1 MVVVKTSTVFRYLHS
16 PNIVILM
23 ITHHTALIYT
33 MVLVSAADG
42 DMTDA
47 ELTVIVDIIQTLP
60 VFKDYDRDLL
70 TQATADCAAFLS
82 ADDGFETVLDII
94 GRALP
99 ERLRETAYALA
110 CDVAAADMSAHQEEL
125 RLLEMLRNH
134 LDIDRLVTVAIE
146 RAARARHATA

>member
-1 MVVVKTSTVFRYLHS
+1 MV
-16 PNIVILM
+16 
-23 ITHHTALIYT
+23 THHTALIYT

-47 ELTVIVDIIQTLP
+47 ELTVIGDFIRTLP
-60 VFKDYDRDLL
+60 VFKDYDAKLL
-70 TQATADCAAFLS
+70 TQAAADCAAFLS

-94 GRALP
+94 GQALP
-99 ERLRETAYALA
+99 DRLRETAYALA
-110 CDVAAADMSAHQEEL
+110 CDVAAADMSTDQEEL

-134 LDIDRLVTVAIE
+134 LEIDPLVTAAIE

>member
-1 MVVVKTSTVFRYLHS
+1 MVVVKTSKDSHFPHF
-16 PNIVILM
+16 PNIEVLM
-23 ITHHTALIYT
+23 VTHHTALIYT

-47 ELTVIVDIIQTLP
+47 ELTVIGDFIRTLP
-60 VFKDYDRDLL
+60 VFKDYDAKLL
-70 TQATADCAAFLS
+70 TQAAADCAAFLS

-94 GRALP
+94 GQALP
-99 ERLRETAYALA
+99 DRLRETAYALA
-110 CDVAAADMSAHQEEL
+110 CDVAAADMSTDQEEL

-134 LDIDRLVTVAIE
+134 LEIDPLVTAAIE